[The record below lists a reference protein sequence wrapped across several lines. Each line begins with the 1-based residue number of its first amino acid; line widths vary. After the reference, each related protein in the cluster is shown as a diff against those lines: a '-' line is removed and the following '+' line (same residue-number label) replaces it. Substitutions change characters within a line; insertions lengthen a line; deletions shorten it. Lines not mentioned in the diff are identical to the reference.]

1 MTKSINKYK
10 ALRLTNLD
18 EDLNKNEKLIYGHLI
33 LCFNEEKGYSY
44 PAYPELMKVLG
55 VKRRNSVSETVENL
69 RYKSYVKT
77 KKGYRG
83 QNNYYLLKHVTSNE
97 SVTSNKNDTSNE
109 NDTSTSNEN
118 VTSLVT
124 ETLLNNIN
132 NKLNNK
138 LNIDLSKKSLKTEK
152 SFKDKKHKYGE
163 YNNVF
168 LTDKEKEK
176 LIQELGEYKF
186 HLCIKKLDEYIEET
200 GKKYKNHNLTIRR
213 WVIEAVEKELQKTN
227 FHNSQEK
234 CNGKVL
240 DLKIGGE

>member
-33 LCFNEEKGYSY
+33 LCFNETKGYSY

-55 VKRRNSVSETVENL
+55 VKRRNSVSDTVENL
-69 RYKSYVKT
+69 RYKRYIKT

-83 QNNYYLLKHVTSNE
+83 QNNYYLLKYITSNE

-109 NDTSTSNEN
+109 NDTRTSNES
-118 VTSLVT
+118 VTPLVT

-138 LNIDLSKKSLKTEK
+138 LNIDSSKKSCKVEK
-152 SFKDKKHKYGE
+152 SSKDKKHKYGE
-163 YNNVF
+163 YNNVL
-168 LTDKEKEK
+168 LTDKEKER

-186 HLCIKKLDEYIEET
+186 DLCIKKLDEYIEET

-213 WVIEAVEKELQKTN
+213 WVIEAIEKDFK
-227 FHNSQEK
+227 NSSGNNAQEK
-234 CNGKVL
+234 SNGKVL
-240 DLKIGGE
+240 DLKVGGE